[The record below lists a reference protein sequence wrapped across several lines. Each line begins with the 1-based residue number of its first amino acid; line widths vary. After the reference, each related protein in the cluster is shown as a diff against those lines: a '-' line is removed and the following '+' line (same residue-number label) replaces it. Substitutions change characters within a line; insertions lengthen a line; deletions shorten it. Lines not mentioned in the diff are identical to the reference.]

1 MMLSEDVMLKRR
13 VEPQCNSVA
22 IKPKKIGDVLK

>member
-1 MMLSEDVMLKRR
+1 MMLSEHAMLKGR
-13 VEPQCNSVA
+13 VEPRYNSVA